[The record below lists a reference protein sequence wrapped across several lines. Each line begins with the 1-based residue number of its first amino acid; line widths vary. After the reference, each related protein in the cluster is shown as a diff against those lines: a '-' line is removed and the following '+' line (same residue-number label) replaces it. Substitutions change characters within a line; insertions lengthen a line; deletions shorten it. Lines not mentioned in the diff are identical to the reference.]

1 MKKSDLIATV
11 AAKAKITNKAAE
23 DVVNIIFQTM
33 KHALIRGD
41 RIELRGLGSFS
52 VKKYGAYIGR
62 NPKTGEKIQVRNKS
76 LPFFRV
82 GKMLR
87 DRLAEAGRLE
97 AEATASGGAGGDGAP
112 GGGSSNDREPSS

>member
-33 KHALIRGD
+33 KQALIRGE

-62 NPKTGEKIQVRNKS
+62 NPKTGGQINVKEKR
-76 LPFFRV
+76 LPVFKT
-82 GKMLR
+82 GKDLQR
-87 DRLAEAGRLE
+87 RIN
-97 AEATASGGAGGDGAP
+97 S
-112 GGGSSNDREPSS
+112 